1 MSSEVGPPGSNQP
14 TVEEVLSDN
23 ESGSESDAAPV
34 EETGKAAGK
43 SKKKK
48 KKKKSKAAKLLA
60 AAKGEIPDEVVAQV
74 TTQVKAQ
81 EKDNADI
88 NEEEVRKALNAMKVM
103 EMLQGKTGIGG
114 KNAKDLGEHKV
125 RDWHAFKSAGILMWV
140 WGSSFGDAPP
150 TEDGPIE
157 PSKPREEVRQDPYPL
172 PSGYEWSTVDIEDPA
187 QRFMSSSRLIMWKIM
202 TPPSD
207 FGILALQPP
216 GYHKDWLIGV
226 RVSSNQKL
234 IAFIAGVPL
243 KLRVRQNI
251 VDTSEINF
259 LCVHKKLR
267 SKRLAP
273 VLIKEV
279 TRRCNLRGIFQAIYT
294 AGVLLPTPVSTARYF
309 HRIIQVQKLVDAG
322 FTHVPRGSTMARMIR
337 QNAVPDSFTLAGLR
351 EMEEKDI
358 KDVLELYEKYMQR
371 FQLTPVMD
379 EAEMR
384 HHMLSGRG
392 TGERKDGRR
401 EGQVVWAY
409 VVEDPETKAITDFFS
424 FYSLPS
430 TITKSTTGEVVD
442 AAYLFYY
449 ATAESGGE
457 PAVKARVQAL
467 ITDALVLANKARFD
481 VFNALTL
488 MDNYP
493 FLKELNHIQFGQGD
507 GYLNYYLYNWRTAPL
522 EGFVAQPVGEGGK
535 GIGRGIGVVML

>member
-125 RDWHAFKSAGILMWV
+125 RDWHAFKSAG
-140 WGSSFGDAPP
+140 DAPP

-187 QRFMSSSRLIMWKIM
+187 QAKEVYELLTANYVEDHDAAFRFRYSAEFFAW
-202 TPPSD
+202 
-207 FGILALQPP
+207 ALQPP

-409 VVEDPETKAITDFFS
+409 VVEDPETKAIIDFFS

-493 FLKELNHIQFGQGD
+493 FLKELNFGQGD